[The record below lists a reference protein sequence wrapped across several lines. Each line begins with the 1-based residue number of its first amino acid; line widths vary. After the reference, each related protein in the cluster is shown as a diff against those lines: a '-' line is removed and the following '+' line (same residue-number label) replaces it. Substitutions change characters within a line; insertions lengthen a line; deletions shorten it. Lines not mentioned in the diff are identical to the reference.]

1 MFEKEMNP
9 IQKARVV
16 SFATFILLLS
26 LTILYSPVNYFL
38 LFILLLDSLSL
49 IALLL
54 SVTLKRGS
62 ASSAAWFLLGVATV
76 ASVASSTFAAR
87 VIPAFAWV
95 SAFVASADFAQF
107 LHEIVGEGGSYNM
120 TTKEQMTEFSRLLSL
135 KGKRTILTASTAF
148 LFSAVLYDFVPVLIL
163 PNPTAGTAIFAGA
176 VIIMIV
182 IFSHD
187 WLSARGFSA
196 RNNEAAS

>member
-1 MFEKEMNP
+1 MNP
-9 IQKARVV
+9 VQRGRMI

-26 LTILYSPVNYFL
+26 LTILYSPINYFL
-38 LFILLLDSLSL
+38 VLVLSLDSLSL

-54 SVTLKRGS
+54 SITQKSGS
-62 ASSAAWFLLGVATV
+62 ANSSAWLLLGMATL
-76 ASVASSTFAAR
+76 ASIGTNTFASR
-87 VIPAFAWV
+87 VILAFAWI

-107 LHEIVGEGGSYNM
+107 LHDVAGDRHGYNM
-120 TTKEQMTEFSRLLSL
+120 TTNEQMIEFSRLLSV
-135 KGKRTILTASTAF
+135 KFKRTILTASTTF

-182 IFSHD
+182 IFSRD
-187 WLSARGFSA
+187 WLSARGFPA
-196 RNNEAAS
+196 RNNDAASR